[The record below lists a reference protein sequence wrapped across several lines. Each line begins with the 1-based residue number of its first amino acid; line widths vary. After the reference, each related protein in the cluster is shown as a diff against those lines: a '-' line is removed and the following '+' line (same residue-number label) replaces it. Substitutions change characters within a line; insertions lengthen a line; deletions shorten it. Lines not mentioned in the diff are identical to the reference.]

1 MVHFDESDGN
11 QTIVIRGT
19 FLRLT
24 FDFVFQSER
33 AIWHTLICLM
43 EGMAEVKSS
52 YFFFK
57 NQQNM

>member
-1 MVHFDESDGN
+1 MGHFDESNGN
-11 QTIVIRGT
+11 QTIIIHGT
-19 FLRLT
+19 LFRLT
-24 FDFVFQSER
+24 FDFVVQSER

-52 YFFFK
+52 DFFFK